1 LPEEDQ
7 PGSSDSWY
15 ISIRRNER
23 MKGIILAG
31 GNGSRLHPTTQ
42 VISKHLLPIYDKPM
56 IYYPLS
62 VLMLANIREI
72 LIISTPDHIT
82 LYKKLLGDGSWL
94 GLDISYAIQTHP
106 RGLADA
112 FLVGEEFIAGGK
124 VALILGDNVFYGQ
137 GFTPVLRDAVSLTEG
152 AVVFGYYVQNPQ
164 EFGIVEFEKDLSVLS
179 LEEKPAHPK
188 SNYAIPGL
196 YFYDESV
203 TAIAKKLKPSA
214 RGELEITD
222 LNREYLKRGK
232 LKVILLGRGFAWLD
246 TGTHDG
252 LLEASNFVGTIQK
265 RQGLYIACIEEIA
278 YHMGYIGRDELIELS
293 KTMDNTEY
301 GRYIQRI
308 AAQGEDI

>member
-1 LPEEDQ
+1 
-7 PGSSDSWY
+7 
-15 ISIRRNER
+15 

-31 GNGSRLHPTTQ
+31 GSGSRLRPITQ
-42 VISKHLLPIYDKPM
+42 VMSKHLLPIYDKPM

-62 VLMLANIREI
+62 VLMLAKIREI
-72 LIISTPDHIT
+72 LIISTPEHIG
-82 LYKKLLGDGSWL
+82 LYRQLLGDGSWL
-94 GLDISYAIQTHP
+94 GLEISYAVQTHP

-112 FLVGEEFIAGGK
+112 FIVGEEFIAGDK

-137 GFTPVLRDAVSLTEG
+137 GFTPVLQNAASLADG
-152 AVVFGYYVQNPQ
+152 AVIFGYFVQNPQ
-164 EFGIVEFEKDLSVLS
+164 EFGIVEFGEDMSVLS
-179 LEEKPAHPK
+179 LEEKPVYPK

-196 YFYDESV
+196 YFYDESA
-203 TAIAKKLKPSA
+203 TQLAKELKPSA

-232 LKVILLGRGFAWLD
+232 LKVKLLGRGFAWLD

-278 YHMGYIGRDELIELS
+278 YHMGYIRREELMSLS
-293 KTMDNTEY
+293 QRYKNTEY
-301 GRYIQRI
+301 GNYLKRI
-308 AAQGEDI
+308 AEH